1 MRVIGY
7 IEHPDLKISVFKM
20 DNRLSVKF
28 ENAWYEQTYKFGSDD
43 RVSTLESVQ
52 NIVNEG
58 FINEVLAQMQHMHRV
73 RLEALARAFP
83 VATEEP
89 FEEII

>member
-7 IEHPDLKISVFKM
+7 IEHPELKISVFKM

-28 ENAWYEQTYKFGSDD
+28 ENAWYEQTYKFGTDD

-52 NIVNEG
+52 NIVNED
-58 FINEVLAQMQHMHRV
+58 FIHKVLEEMQNMHQI
-73 RLEALARAFP
+73 RLEALLREFP
-83 VATEEP
+83 PAVEEA